1 MNQKTKRRKMMS
13 KKTQFTRS
21 KNKIGSLSWTSPI
34 YTHGEGKYQNKI
46 FHDNIPGYP
55 GYSISKR
62 GRIYSRW
69 DVNGKGILSK
79 RYHLKQPHLNKNGR
93 YIIGLSQ
100 PGIGTTKWLV
110 HRLVAL
116 VYLPNPE
123 ELPYVCHKDNVP
135 TNNSVNNL
143 YWGTQK
149 DNMSQAS
156 KDGRMIQAKGKD
168 SVHYKGTEI
177 QRSYI
182 PRLINLGFTRKE
194 ISEIMNLGV
203 QLVSDYYNKY
213 KETYG

>member
-1 MNQKTKRRKMMS
+1 MS

-21 KNKIGSLSWTSPI
+21 KAKIGSLSWTSPI
-34 YTHGEGKYQNKI
+34 YPHGEGKYQDKI
-46 FHDNIPGYP
+46 LHDNIPGYP
-55 GYSISKR
+55 GYHISKR

-69 DVNGKGILSK
+69 DVNGKGILNK
-79 RYHLKQPHLNKNGR
+79 RYHLKQPHLNKKGR

-100 PGIGTTKWLV
+100 PGLGTTKWLV

-123 ELPYVCHKDNVP
+123 GLPYVCHKGNVP

-156 KDGRMIQAKGKD
+156 KEGRMIQAKGKD

-213 KETYG
+213 KEVYG